1 MAHPTQTE
9 PAAPANAGGCP
20 IDHAALAR
28 AQGCPVSPRAAEFDP
43 FGDGYQQ
50 DPPEYVR
57 WAREQEPVFYSPKLG
72 YWVVTRYDDIKAVF
86 RDNHTFSPS
95 IALEKITPTGPE
107 ANAVLAT
114 YGYAM
119 NRTLVNEDEPAH
131 MPRRRALMDPFT
143 PEALKHHEPM
153 VRRLTRE
160 YVDRFID
167 DGRADLVDQM
177 LWEVPLTVALHFLG
191 VPEEDMDRLREYSI
205 AHTVNTWGRPKPEEQ
220 VAVAHAVGNFWQL
233 AGKILDKMR
242 QDPDAPGWMQYG
254 IRKQKDY
261 PDVVTDSYL
270 HSMMMAGI
278 VAAHETT
285 ANASANAIKLL
296 LQHPDAWRELCED
309 PGLLPNA
316 VEECLRHNGS
326 VAAWRRLATRDT
338 EIAGVPIPAGAKLL
352 IVSSSANHD
361 ERHFADADFFDIRRE
376 NASDQLTFGY
386 GAHQCMGKNLARMEM
401 QIFLEELTRR
411 LPHLRLAEQRFT
423 YVPNTSFRGPE
434 HLWVEW
440 NPADNPERRDPSLL
454 AQRQP
459 VRIGEPSTHAISRKL
474 VVASVTRAA
483 DGIARIRLESPDGK
497 PLPRW
502 TPGSHI
508 DVECGDTG
516 LSRQYSLCGDPA
528 VPGAL
533 EIAVLREADGR
544 GGSAWIHEHLRPG
557 GTVRVRGPRNHFRME
572 ESAARLIF
580 IAGGIGITP
589 ISAMARRA
597 RELGLDYQLHYSG
610 RARGCMALLDD
621 LAQLHGERLHLHV
634 SDEGGRNDFAAL
646 LAQPDAGAQIYACGP
661 ERMLAALQEACAGWP
676 EDALRVEHFHS
687 TLATLDPSREHAF
700 EAELKDSGIVL
711 HVPADQTLLAAL
723 RAANIDV
730 QSDCE
735 EGLCGS
741 CEVRVLDGAVDH
753 RDVVLTRAER
763 EAGTRMMACC
773 SRAQGGRIVLEL

>member
-483 DGIARIRLESPDGK
+483 DRIARIRLESPDGK

-557 GTVRVRGPRNHFRME
+557 GTVRVRGPRNHFRMD

-711 HVPADQTLLAAL
+711 QVPADQTLLAAL

>member
-1 MAHPTQTE
+1 MSQASDTPTTR
-9 PAAPANAGGCP
+9 GCP
-20 IDHAALAR
+20 IDHR
-28 AQGCPVSPRAAEFDP
+28 QFSGQRGPTGCPISARAAEFDP

-57 WAREQEPVFYSPKLG
+57 WAREQEPVFYSPQLG
-72 YWVVTRYDDIKAVF
+72 YWVVTRYDDIKAIF
-86 RDNHTFSPS
+86 RDNQTFSPS

-107 ANAVLAT
+107 ANAVLAS

-131 MPRRRALMDPFT
+131 MPRRRALMEPFT

-167 DGRADLVDQM
+167 DGKADLVDQM

-191 VPEEDMDRLREYSI
+191 VPEEDMDLLRQYSI

-220 VAVAHAVGNFWQL
+220 VAVAHAVGNFWQF
-233 AGKILDKMR
+233 AGKVLDKMR
-242 QDPDAPGWMQYG
+242 QDPSGPGWMQYG
-254 IRKQKDY
+254 IRKQKEL
-261 PDVVTDSYL
+261 PEVVTDSYL

-285 ANASANAIKLL
+285 ANATANALKLL
-296 LQHPDAWRELCED
+296 LQHPDVWREICED
-309 PGLLPNA
+309 PALIPNA

-338 EIAGVPIPAGAKLL
+338 VVGGQAIPAGSKLL
-352 IVSSSANHD
+352 IVTSSANHD
-361 ERHFADADFFDIRRE
+361 ERHFADADLFDIRRD

-386 GAHQCMGKNLARMEM
+386 GSHQCMGKNLARMEM

-411 LPHLRLAEQRFT
+411 LPHMRLSEQTFT

-440 NPADNPERRDPSLL
+440 DPAQNPERRDASLL
-454 AQRQP
+454 ATQVP
-459 VRIGEPSTHAISRKL
+459 VRIGEPSTHALGRTVVVEAVTPLAEDIVRL
-474 VVASVTRAA
+474 RVVA
-483 DGIARIRLESPDGK
+483 PDGK

-502 TPGSHI
+502 SPGAHI

-516 LSRQYSLCGDPA
+516 LSRQYSLCGDPDDT
-528 VPGAL
+528 GAL
-533 EIAVLREADGR
+533 EFAVLREAQSR
-544 GGSAWIHEHLRPG
+544 GGSAWVHGHVKTGDRLRI
-557 GTVRVRGPRNHFRME
+557 RGPRNHFRLDE
-572 ESAARLIF
+572 GSSRVIF

-597 RELGLDYQLHYSG
+597 KALGMDYTLHYSG
-610 RARGCMALLDD
+610 RSRASMAMVDE
-621 LAQLHGERLHLHV
+621 LAALHGERLHLYV
-634 SDEGGRNDFAAL
+634 KEEGGRNDLAAL
-646 LAQPDAGAQIYACGP
+646 LARPDARTHVYACGP
-661 ERMLAALQEACAGWP
+661 ARMIEALEAACAGWP
-676 EDALRVEHFHS
+676 DDALRIEHFAS
-687 TLATLDPSREHAF
+687 APKTLDPEHEQPF
-700 EAELKDSGIVL
+700 EVELKDSGLVVA
-711 HVPADQTLLAAL
+711 VPADQTLLSAL
-723 RAANIDV
+723 RGVNIDV

-741 CEVRVLDGAVDH
+741 CEVRVLAGEIDH

-763 EAGTRMMACC
+763 EANNRMMACC
-773 SRAQGGRIVLEL
+773 SRARNGGRLVLEL

>member
-557 GTVRVRGPRNHFRME
+557 GTVRVRGPRNHFRMD

-646 LAQPDAGAQIYACGP
+646 LAQPDAGTQIYACGP

-711 HVPADQTLLAAL
+711 QVPADQTLLAAL